1 MKTLFTKVTDLSN
14 HTGPF
19 AKFADRLL
27 SRVAPQQSAV
37 GLHCRPI
44 GCCSSGLGR
53 FRCYAGGR
61 SYAQCRN
68 PTCW

>member
-19 AKFADRLL
+19 AKFADHLL

-37 GLHCRPI
+37 SGNCVAI
-44 GCCSSGLGR
+44 GCCSDGRGR
-53 FRCYAGGR
+53 FRCYVGTGAYIRCG
-61 SYAQCRN
+61 N

>member
-19 AKFADRLL
+19 VKIADRLL
-27 SRVAPQQSAV
+27 SHVAPQQSAV
-37 GLHCRPI
+37 GSYCKPI
-44 GCCSSGLGR
+44 GCCSSGRGKFL
-53 FRCYAGGR
+53 CYFGGR